1 MHDGVRQVISENV
14 VTWFAAP
21 WIIRFNAAEPGRG
34 LELLFKTRDPLVDE
48 RTDVAD
54 SQVVAQL
61 FAFGA
66 SAISRRL
73 QLPLV
78 DVDGKDG
85 GIRCH
90 YGSTESFPA
99 ELTLS
104 IEVATVAASRGEID
118 GEPMEGVR
126 IPFLVCQTDFAIQT
140 EREIAPQL
148 SLTHNISRVV
158 QRESCEV
165 AITSEDL
172 MQKSVLSGIAFRA
185 AQERRTEE
193 STALSFLRYSLAG
206 SGWCLIPYYHPAGVR
221 RISPTLF
228 QAPNSESC
236 QELWTV
242 FTFPERLEKGVT
254 AAVRAGFLLLDSSVS
269 KVEISYIVRELLVG
283 CSPLREG

>member
-1 MHDGVRQVISENV
+1 MDDGVRQVISENL

-21 WIIRFNAAEPGRG
+21 WVIRFNAAEPGRG
-34 LELLFKTRDPLVDE
+34 LELLFSTHDPLVDE
-48 RTDVAD
+48 RTDVAN

-61 FAFGA
+61 FAFGS
-66 SAISRRL
+66 SAISRCR

-78 DVDGKDG
+78 EIDGKDG
-85 GIRCH
+85 RIRCH

-99 ELTLS
+99 ELTLA
-104 IEVATVAASRGEID
+104 IGVASVAANRGELG

-148 SLTHNISRVV
+148 LLTHNISRVA
-158 QRESCEV
+158 QKESCEV
-165 AITSEDL
+165 VITSEDL
-172 MQKSVLSGIAFRA
+172 MRKSVLSGIAFHA
-185 AQERRTEE
+185 TQERRTEG

-206 SGWCLIPYYHPAGVR
+206 SGWSLVPYYHPAGVR

-228 QAPNSESC
+228 HAPNSESC

-269 KVEISYIVRELLVG
+269 NVEISYVVRELLVG
-283 CSPLREG
+283 CPPLREG